1 MTHDAHVSDEELAAW
16 LDRRLEAP
24 GRMRVEAHLVECDEC
39 RAVVAEATATLSAR
53 RHRKRLAFFTASGMV
68 AAALV
73 LLVVSGTL
81 PISRDTEPTVR
92 GAPPLLTEDVSR
104 FAALLPEPRAVVPR
118 DSLVFVWQRRP
129 DGTVYQVTVS
139 DERGVV
145 MWDDRTGDTTLAPPA
160 AAARS
165 LVPGRTYYWKVEALL
180 PDLRTASTGVSSFV
194 VRRP

>member
-1 MTHDAHVSDEELAAW
+1 MTHDAHVSDEELAAY

-39 RAVVAEATATLSAR
+39 RALVTEATATLGAKR
-53 RHRKRLAFFTASGMV
+53 RRKRLAFFTGGGM
-68 AAALV
+68 AAAAVV
-73 LLVVSGTL
+73 LLVVTGSL
-81 PISRDTEPTVR
+81 PISRDTESTVR

-118 DSLVFVWQRRP
+118 DSLVFVWHRRP
-129 DGTVYQVTVS
+129 GGTVYQVTVS

-165 LVPGRTYYWKVEALL
+165 LVPGQIYYWKVEALL
-180 PDLRTASTGVSSFV
+180 PDLRTASTGVNSFI
-194 VRRP
+194 VREP